1 MLLQLNIMN
10 FALIEKLSIDFS
22 TGFNVL
28 SGETGAGKSILIDAI
43 SFVLGGK
50 FNKNLIRVGED
61 KTVVEAVF
69 SIENQRTRDILKE
82 LDINDEGIV
91 ILSRESFHSGKTVA
105 KVNGKS
111 LLLSKIKHVSETL
124 IDIHGQH
131 ENQNLLDSS
140 KHINY
145 IDSFGQDLL
154 VDKLKEYE
162 NYYLKYSEVEE
173 KINRLQGN
181 DGEREKK
188 IDFLKFQID
197 EISSIKPKIGE
208 DEELSKKFNMLSNG
222 EKIKKALEKSYI
234 LLKENDES
242 RISIADS
249 LMHVIRELKSIEAH
263 HEEVKPIVD
272 SLEESYY
279 LIEDN
284 TRTIGNLKD
293 DTDYDI
299 GELEFINS
307 RMYQLSACKKKYGP
321 TLDDVI
327 AYKNSIEEQ
336 YYELINSGEIIEVL
350 LDEKKKLYEK
360 LIEISQNLHNVRL
373 SISELLEKEIKKEL
387 DYVGLEKSNFKIDV
401 AYTDS
406 LNSKGRDKIQFNI
419 STNPGQPLQPLEEV
433 VSGGELS
440 RIMLALKTVFVDKDQ
455 IPSVIFDEVDTG
467 ISGRIAQ
474 RVGEKMVLISENH
487 QVFCITHLPQ
497 IAALADANYLIEK
510 NSNEVTTFTNVKKL
524 KDDEVEQEVARII
537 GGSEVTAITIENA
550 REMISKAKDIKD
562 ELRS

>member
-22 TGFNVL
+22 KGFNVL

-82 LDINDEGIV
+82 LDISDEGIV
-91 ILSRESFHSGKTVA
+91 ILSRESFHSGKTIA
-105 KVNGKS
+105 KVNNKS
-111 LLLSKIKHVSETL
+111 LLLSKIKQVSETL

-140 KHINY
+140 NHINY
-145 IDSFGQDLL
+145 VDSFGQDLL
-154 VDKLKEYE
+154 VNNLKEYDKF
-162 NYYLKYSEVEE
+162 YLKYGEVEE
-173 KINRLQGN
+173 KVNRLQGN

-197 EISSIKPKIGE
+197 EINSIKPKIGE

-284 TRTIGNLKD
+284 TSTIGNLKD
-293 DTDYDI
+293 NADYDI

-336 YYELINSGEIIEVL
+336 YYELINSGEIIEAL

-406 LNSKGRDKIQFNI
+406 LSSKGRDKIQFNI

-510 NSNEVTTFTNVKKL
+510 NSNEVTTFTKVKKL

-537 GGSEVTAITIENA
+537 GGSDVTAITIENA
-550 REMISKAKDIKD
+550 REMILKAKEIKD

>member
-105 KVNGKS
+105 KVNNKS

-242 RISIADS
+242 RISIVDS
-249 LMHVIRELKSIEAH
+249 LMYVIKELKSIEAH

-284 TRTIGNLKD
+284 TGTISNLKD
-293 DTDYDI
+293 NADYDI

-327 AYKNSIEEQ
+327 TYKNSIEEQ
-336 YYELINSGEIIEVL
+336 YYELINSGEIIEAL

-360 LIEISQNLHNVRL
+360 LIEISQNLHNARL

-510 NSNEVTTFTNVKKL
+510 NSNEVTTFTKVKKL

-550 REMISKAKDIKD
+550 REMISKAKEIKD

>member
-22 TGFNVL
+22 KGFNVL

-69 SIENQRTRDILKE
+69 SIENQRTKAILEE
-82 LDINDEGIV
+82 LDIIDEGIV
-91 ILSRESFHSGKTVA
+91 ILSRESFHSGKTIA
-105 KVNGKS
+105 KVNNKT
-111 LLLSKIKHVSETL
+111 LLLSKIKQVSETL

-145 IDSFGQDLL
+145 VDSFGQDLL
-154 VDKLKEYE
+154 VNKLEEYDKF
-162 NYYLKYSEVEE
+162 YLKYGEVEE

-197 EISSIKPKIGE
+197 EINSIKPKVGE
-208 DEELSKKFNMLSNG
+208 DEELSKKFNMLCNG
-222 EKIKKALEKSYI
+222 EKIKKALEKSYM

-242 RISIADS
+242 RISIIDS
-249 LMHVIRELKSIEAH
+249 LMYVIRELKSIEAH
-263 HEEVKPIVD
+263 HEEVKSIVD

-279 LIEDN
+279 LLEDN
-284 TRTIGNLKD
+284 TRTLSDLKD
-293 DTDYDI
+293 NTDYDI

-321 TLDDVI
+321 TLEDVLV
-327 AYKNSIEEQ
+327 YKNNIEEQ
-336 YYELINSGEIIEVL
+336 YFELINSGEIIEEL
-350 LDEKKKLYEK
+350 LKQKKKLFEK
-360 LIEISQNLHNVRL
+360 LEGIAQELHNLRLEISEV
-373 SISELLEKEIKKEL
+373 LEKEIKKEL
-387 DYVGLEKSNFKIDV
+387 DYVGLEKSRFKIEV
-401 AYTDS
+401 AYTDN

-474 RVGEKMVLISENH
+474 RVGEKMVLISEAH

-497 IAALADANYLIEK
+497 IAALADVNYLIEK
-510 NSNEVTTFTNVKKL
+510 NSDEVNTFTKVKKL

-550 REMISKAKDIKD
+550 REMISKAKEIKGD
-562 ELRS
+562 LRR

>member
-1 MLLQLNIMN
+1 MN

-22 TGFNVL
+22 KGFNVL

-69 SIENQRTRDILKE
+69 SIENQRTRAILEE
-82 LDINDEGIV
+82 LDISDEGIV
-91 ILSRESFHSGKTVA
+91 ILSRESFHSGKTIA
-105 KVNGKS
+105 KVNNKT
-111 LLLSKIKHVSETL
+111 LLLSKIKQVSETL

-145 IDSFGQDLL
+145 VDSFGQELL
-154 VDKLKEYE
+154 VNKLKEYDKF
-162 NYYLKYSEVEE
+162 YLKYGEVEE

-181 DGEREKK
+181 DGER
-188 IDFLKFQID
+188 IDFLKFQMD
-197 EISSIKPKIGE
+197 EINNIKPKICE

-222 EKIKKALEKSYI
+222 EKIKKALEKSYM

-242 RISIADS
+242 RISIIDS
-249 LMHVIRELKSIEAH
+249 LMHVIRELKYIEAH
-263 HEEVKPIVD
+263 HEEVKSIVD

-279 LIEDN
+279 LLEDN
-284 TRTIGNLKD
+284 TRTLSDLKD
-293 DTDYDI
+293 NTDYDI

-307 RMYQLSACKKKYGP
+307 RMYQLSVCKKKYGP
-321 TLDDVI
+321 TLEDVLV
-327 AYKNSIEEQ
+327 YKNNIEEQ
-336 YYELINSGEIIEVL
+336 YFELINSGEIIEEL
-350 LDEKKKLYEK
+350 LKQKKKLYEK
-360 LIEISQNLHNVRL
+360 LEGIALELHNLRLEISEV
-373 SISELLEKEIKKEL
+373 LEKKIKKEL
-387 DYVGLEKSNFKIDV
+387 DYVGLEKSRFKIEV
-401 AYTDS
+401 EYTEN

-419 STNPGQPLQPLEEV
+419 STNPGQPLQHLEEV

-474 RVGEKMVLISENH
+474 RVGEKMVLISEAH

-497 IAALADANYLIEK
+497 IAALADVNYLIQK
-510 NSNEVTTFTNVKKL
+510 NSDEVNTFTKVEKL
-524 KDDEVEQEVARII
+524 KDDEVEQEVARTI

-550 REMISKAKDIKD
+550 REMISKAKEIKD
-562 ELRS
+562 ELRHKRMS

>member
-22 TGFNVL
+22 NGFNVL

-43 SFVLGGK
+43 NFVLGGK

-69 SIENQRTRDILKE
+69 SIENPKTLEVLEE
-82 LDINDEGIV
+82 LDITDEGVV
-91 ILSRESFHSGKTVA
+91 ILTRESFSSGKTIA
-105 KVNGKS
+105 KVNNKT
-111 LLLSKIKHVSETL
+111 LLLSKVKQVSETI

-131 ENQNLLDSS
+131 ENQNLLDST

-145 IDSFGQDLL
+145 VDSFGQDMIM
-154 VDKLKEYE
+154 DKLSEYE
-162 NYYLKYSEVEE
+162 KYYEKYLEIDR
-173 KINRLQGN
+173 KIFSLQGN
-181 DGEREKK
+181 EGEREKK
-188 IDFLKFQID
+188 IDFLRFQID
-197 EISSIKPKIGE
+197 EINAIKPKKGE
-208 DEELSKKFNMLSNG
+208 DEELSKKFNLLSNG

-242 RISIADS
+242 RISIIDS
-249 LMHVIRELKSIEAH
+249 LMYVIRELKSIEKH
-263 HEEVKPIVD
+263 FDEVKPIVT
-272 SLEESYY
+272 SIEEAYY
-279 LIEDN
+279 NLEDN
-284 TRTIGNLKD
+284 ISIISDLKE

-307 RMYQLSACKKKYGP
+307 RMYQLSSCKKKYGP

-327 AYKNSIEEQ
+327 NYRDSIEEQ
-336 YYELINSGEIIEVL
+336 YYELVNCGEIIEKLQKEKNL
-350 LDEKKKLYEK
+350 LKETLIKISDEIHE
-360 LIEISQNLHNVRL
+360 IRSEISSN
-373 SISELLEKEIKKEL
+373 LEKEIKKEL
-387 DYVGLEKSNFKIDV
+387 DYVGLEKSVFKINV
-401 AYTDS
+401 ELMEELSA
-406 LNSKGRDKIQFNI
+406 KGRDKVQFTI

-440 RIMLALKTVFVDKDQ
+440 RIMLALKTVFVDKDH

-510 NSNEVTTFTNVKKL
+510 NSTDVTTFTKVKKL
-524 KDDEVEQEVARII
+524 NLEEVKHEVARII
-537 GGSEVTAITIENA
+537 GGSEVTVKTLENA
-550 REMISKAKDIKD
+550 QEMIEKANEIKAV
-562 ELRS
+562 LRK

>member
-22 TGFNVL
+22 KGFNVL

-69 SIENQRTRDILKE
+69 SIENQRTRAILKE
-82 LDINDEGIV
+82 LDISDEGIV
-91 ILSRESFHSGKTVA
+91 ILSRESFHSGKTIA
-105 KVNGKS
+105 KVNNKS
-111 LLLSKIKHVSETL
+111 LLLSKIKQVSETL

-145 IDSFGQDLL
+145 VDSFGQDLL
-154 VDKLKEYE
+154 VNKLEEYDKL
-162 NYYLKYSEVEE
+162 YLKYGEVEE

-188 IDFLKFQID
+188 IDFLKFQIE
-197 EISSIKPKIGE
+197 EINSIKPKIGE

-222 EKIKKALEKSYI
+222 EKIKKALEKSYM

-242 RISIADS
+242 RISIIDS
-249 LMHVIRELKSIEAH
+249 LMYVIRELKSIEAH
-263 HEEVKPIVD
+263 HEEVKSIVD

-279 LIEDN
+279 LLEDN
-284 TRTIGNLKD
+284 TRTLNDLKD
-293 DTDYDI
+293 NTDYDI

-321 TLDDVI
+321 TLEDVLL
-327 AYKNSIEEQ
+327 YKNNIEEQ
-336 YYELINSGEIIEVL
+336 YYELINSGEIIEEL
-350 LDEKKKLYEK
+350 LKQKKKLYEK
-360 LIEISQNLHNVRL
+360 LAEIAQELHNIRLEISE
-373 SISELLEKEIKKEL
+373 SLEKEIKKEL
-387 DYVGLEKSNFKIDV
+387 DYVGLEKSIFKIEV
-401 AYTDS
+401 AYTNN

-474 RVGEKMVLISENH
+474 RVGEKMVLISEAH

-497 IAALADANYLIEK
+497 IAALADVNYLIEK
-510 NSNEVTTFTNVKKL
+510 NSNEVNTFTRVKQL
-524 KDDEVEQEVARII
+524 KADEVEQEVARII
-537 GGSEVTAITIENA
+537 GGSEVTPITIENA
-550 REMISKAKDIKD
+550 REMISKAKEIKGD
-562 ELRS
+562 LRQ

>member
-22 TGFNVL
+22 RGFNVL

-69 SIENQRTRDILKE
+69 SIENQRTRAILEE
-82 LDINDEGIV
+82 LDISDEGIV
-91 ILSRESFHSGKTVA
+91 ILSRESFHSGKTIA
-105 KVNGKS
+105 KVNNKT
-111 LLLSKIKHVSETL
+111 LLLSKIKQVSETL

-145 IDSFGQDLL
+145 VDSFGQELL
-154 VDKLKEYE
+154 VNKLEEYDKF
-162 NYYLKYSEVEE
+162 YLKYGEVEE

-197 EISSIKPKIGE
+197 EINSIKPKIGE

-222 EKIKKALEKSYI
+222 EKIKKALEKSYM

-242 RISIADS
+242 RISIIDS

-263 HEEVKPIVD
+263 HEEVKSIVD

-279 LIEDN
+279 LLEDN
-284 TRTIGNLKD
+284 TRTLSDLKD
-293 DTDYDI
+293 NTDYDI

-307 RMYQLSACKKKYGP
+307 RMYQLSVCKKKYGP
-321 TLDDVI
+321 TLEDVLV
-327 AYKNSIEEQ
+327 YKNNIEEQ
-336 YYELINSGEIIEVL
+336 YFELINSGEIIEEL
-350 LDEKKKLYEK
+350 LKQKKKLYEK
-360 LIEISQNLHNVRL
+360 LEGIAQELHNLRLEISEV
-373 SISELLEKEIKKEL
+373 LEKEIKKEL
-387 DYVGLEKSNFKIDV
+387 DYVGLEKSRFKIEV
-401 AYTDS
+401 AYTEN

-474 RVGEKMVLISENH
+474 RVGEKMVLISEAH

-497 IAALADANYLIEK
+497 IAALADVNYLIEK
-510 NSNEVTTFTNVKKL
+510 NSDEVNTFTKVKKL

-550 REMISKAKDIKD
+550 REMISKAKEIKD
-562 ELRS
+562 YLRR

>member
-105 KVNGKS
+105 KVNNKS

-162 NYYLKYSEVEE
+162 SYYLKYSEVEE

-242 RISIADS
+242 RISIVDS
-249 LMHVIRELKSIEAH
+249 LMYVIRELKSIEAH

-284 TRTIGNLKD
+284 AGTISNLKD
-293 DTDYDI
+293 NADYDI

-336 YYELINSGEIIEVL
+336 YYELINSGEIIEAL

-360 LIEISQNLHNVRL
+360 LIEISQNLHNARL

-401 AYTDS
+401 AYIDS

-510 NSNEVTTFTNVKKL
+510 NSNEVTTFTKVKKL

-550 REMISKAKDIKD
+550 REMISKAKEIKD

>member
-22 TGFNVL
+22 KGFNVL

-82 LDINDEGIV
+82 LDISDEGIV
-91 ILSRESFHSGKTVA
+91 ILSRESFHSGKTIA
-105 KVNGKS
+105 KVNNKS
-111 LLLSKIKHVSETL
+111 LLLSKIKQVSETL

-140 KHINY
+140 NHINY
-145 IDSFGQDLL
+145 VDSFGQDLL
-154 VDKLKEYE
+154 VNNLKEYDKF
-162 NYYLKYSEVEE
+162 YLKYGEVEE
-173 KINRLQGN
+173 KVNRLQGN

-197 EISSIKPKIGE
+197 EINSIKPKIGE

-222 EKIKKALEKSYI
+222 EKIKKALEKSYM

-242 RISIADS
+242 RISIIDS
-249 LMHVIRELKSIEAH
+249 LMYVIRELKSIEAH

-279 LIEDN
+279 LLEDN
-284 TRTIGNLKD
+284 TRTVSDLKD
-293 DTDYDI
+293 NTDYDI

-321 TLDDVI
+321 TLEDVLV
-327 AYKNSIEEQ
+327 YKNHIEEQ
-336 YYELINSGEIIEVL
+336 YYELINSGDIIEEL
-350 LDEKKKLYEK
+350 LKEKKKLYEK
-360 LIEISQNLHNVRL
+360 LTEIAGELHNIRL
-373 SISELLEKEIKKEL
+373 RISESLEKEIKKEL
-387 DYVGLEKSNFKIDV
+387 DYVGLEKSRFKIAV
-401 AYTDS
+401 VYTDN

-474 RVGEKMVLISENH
+474 RVGEKMVLISEAH

-510 NSNEVTTFTNVKKL
+510 NSNEVNTFTKVKKL

-550 REMISKAKDIKD
+550 REMISKAKEIKG
-562 ELRS
+562 ELRC